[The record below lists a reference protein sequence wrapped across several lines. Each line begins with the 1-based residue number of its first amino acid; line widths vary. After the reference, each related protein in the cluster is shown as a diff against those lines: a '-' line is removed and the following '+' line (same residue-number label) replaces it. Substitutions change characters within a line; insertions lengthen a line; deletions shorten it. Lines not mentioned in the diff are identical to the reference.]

1 VSTETRKRPV
11 PFLAPYTGRLRDQSV
26 RNGNPLGWRG
36 WIETDLSANFS
47 HLVGQQVTVSENHS
61 SWNSRKRNHFKGDL
75 GSEFYTTKTE
85 AKLVHSGEV
94 FLNGGEP
101 PDFWGNSEMAEYYG
115 PFLPLSPSDVEFPPA
130 AESSREELLQLAAM
144 AIAQCSPSNPAASL
158 SVTIGEFAKE
168 GLPKMVGSSL
178 KSWLN
183 MSAKDRRKAIGG
195 EYLNYDFGWK
205 PLVNDLRD
213 ISHAI
218 THADA
223 IWRQYARDAG
233 KLVRRRYEFPVKRD
247 TKMKDLGLIGP
258 WISPSSSILVNR
270 ETYRLD
276 GRVLREHSITKRQWF
291 SGAFTYYVPGVNATS
306 GAIAE
311 NVIQAKKLLGLSLTP
326 DVVWNLSPWSWAID
340 WFANV
345 GDVLENWSNWAI
357 DGQVLAYGYFMEETS
372 SKYTYTYVGDTRMR
386 RAGVRPWSLE
396 TSTKTKRRIKATPYG
411 FGLNWD
417 GFSSSQKATIAALGM
432 SRS

>member
-1 VSTETRKRPV
+1 
-11 PFLAPYTGRLRDQSV
+11 
-26 RNGNPLGWRG
+26 
-36 WIETDLSANFS
+36 
-47 HLVGQQVTVSENHS
+47 
-61 SWNSRKRNHFKGDL
+61 
-75 GSEFYTTKTE
+75 
-85 AKLVHSGEV
+85 
-94 FLNGGEP
+94 
-101 PDFWGNSEMAEYYG
+101 M
-115 PFLPLSPSDVEFPPA
+115 
-130 AESSREELLQLAAM
+130 QLATF
-144 AIAQCSPSNPAASL
+144 AIAQCAPSNATADL
-158 SVTIGEFAKE
+158 SVMIGELAKE

-183 MSAKDRRKAIGG
+183 MSAKDRRKAIGS

-205 PLVNDLRD
+205 PLVKDLHD

-218 THADA
+218 KDADA

-233 KLVRRRYEFPVKRD
+233 KLVRRRYEFPIKRD

-258 WISPSSSILVNR
+258 WISPSVSTLINR

-276 GRVLREHSITKRQWF
+276 GKVLREHSISKRQWF

-326 DVVWNLSPWSWAID
+326 DTLWNLQPWSWAID

-345 GDVLENWSNWAI
+345 GDVLNNWSNWAI

-372 SKYTYTYVGDTRMR
+372 SKYKYTYVGDTRMR
-386 RAGVRPWSLE
+386 SAGMRPWDLE
-396 TSTKTKRRIKATPYG
+396 TSVKTKRRLKATPYG

-417 GFSSSQKATIAALGM
+417 GFSSSQKATIAALGLAK
-432 SRS
+432 S